1 MSEQIAI
8 RLSNSMIAGL
18 DHLVAC
24 GDFPS
29 RAEAVRVAIARLIEQ
44 QRRQRIG
51 NTIIE
56 GRRRVP
62 RTDDEIAAG
71 EDAAIRSIFE
81 RPS

>member
-44 QRRQRIG
+44 QRRQRMG

-56 GRRRVP
+56 KGRRVP
-62 RTDDEIAAG
+62 RTGEEIAAG

-81 RPS
+81 RPW